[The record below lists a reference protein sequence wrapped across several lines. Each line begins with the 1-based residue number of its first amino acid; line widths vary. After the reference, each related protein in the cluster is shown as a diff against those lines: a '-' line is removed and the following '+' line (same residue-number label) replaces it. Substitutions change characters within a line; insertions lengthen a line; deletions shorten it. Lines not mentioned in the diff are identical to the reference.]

1 MILRVPE
8 PQLTKPN
15 KIVYGGQTLIDLTE
29 DTVTPETLKQGVTA
43 HDAAGEII
51 TGTLVPSGGVVQES
65 DINFYDYDGTL
76 LHAWTLAELAAK
88 TALPELPTR
97 EGLVCQGWNW
107 TLAELKEENGPIDV
121 GANYITDDGKTRIY
135 IHLEEGRT
143 SPMLGIGTN
152 GTILVDWGDGS
163 TPDALTGENAGLTT
177 WSPTHNYP
185 AAGDY
190 VIQLTRQSGVLFFNG
205 EEDTSLGSC
214 LLRHSAAADER
225 NSVYRNA
232 IKKIEIGDAGRFST
246 SAFAECAGL
255 ESISIPKNIELS
267 FYSPFGNC
275 KNLRAIVIGAGTAIG
290 QNAIWSADNLRLF
303 SAPKSVTAYGNTAF
317 YTTKITRIRTR
328 GITSIGT
335 VTYGNL
341 KGIRELSLDSA
352 ITAIPSGLCQY
363 CDCLASITIHGSIS
377 SIGANAFLQCRS
389 LVSITIPG
397 SPTIIGASAFSECSG
412 MKYCDFTAC
421 TAIPTLHN
429 VNAFTGIP
437 SDCEIRVPASLV
449 DDWKAATNWATYA
462 DHIVGVST
470 T

>member
-1 MILRVPE
+1 MAYDKVVDSA
-8 PQLTKPN
+8 QLDGAMTS
-15 KIVYGGQTLIDLTE
+15 
-29 DTVTPETLKQGVTA
+29 TA
-43 HDAAGEII
+43 NAIRAK
-51 TGTLVPSGGVVQES
+51 SGGSGNIPWNAATGFADAVAAIPSSGAVQES

-76 LHAWTLAELAAK
+76 LHAWTLAELAGK
-88 TALPELPTR
+88 TALPDLPTR
-97 EGLVCQGWNW
+97 EGLTCQGWNW
-107 TLAELKEENGPIDV
+107 TLAELKAENVPLDV

-163 TPDALTGENAGLTT
+163 TPDTLTGENAGLTT

-190 VIQLTRQSGVLFFNG
+190 IIQLTRQSGVLFFNG

-214 LLRHSAAADER
+214 LLRHSAAADGR
-225 NSVYRNA
+225 NSAYRNA
-232 IKKIEIGDAGRFST
+232 IKKIEIGDAGRFSP

-255 ESISIPKNIELS
+255 ERISIPKNIELS

-290 QNAIWSADNLRLF
+290 QNALWNAENLRLF
-303 SAPKSVTAYGNTAF
+303 SAPKSVTTYGSTAF
-317 YTTKITRIRTR
+317 YTTKITRIRTS
-328 GITSIGT
+328 GIASIDT
-335 VTYGNL
+335 RSYGNL
-341 KGIRELSLDSA
+341 KGIRALSLDSA
-352 ITAIPSGLCQY
+352 ISAIPAGLCMY
-363 CDCLASITIHGSIS
+363 CNCLASITIHGSIS

-389 LVSITIPG
+389 LTAITIPG
-397 SPTIIGASAFSECSG
+397 SPATIGASAFSECSG
-412 MKYCDFTAC
+412 MAYYDFTAC
-421 TAIPTLHN
+421 TAIPTLYN

-449 DDWKAATNWATYA
+449 DEWKAATNWSTYA